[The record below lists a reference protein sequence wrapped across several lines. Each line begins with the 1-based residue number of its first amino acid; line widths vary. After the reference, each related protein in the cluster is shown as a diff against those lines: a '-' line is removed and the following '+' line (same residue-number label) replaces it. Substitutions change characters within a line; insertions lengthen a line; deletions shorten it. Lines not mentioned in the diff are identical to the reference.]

1 MEQPGHGREHSP
13 LPPRIVGGA
22 VRPVSRVRHG
32 LSLAYLTTCA
42 CDEAAGRCR
51 VLAAPGPGGDTETDQ
66 VTDTGP
72 KVPAVGSARR
82 AGARLERSLLVWRE
96 RGRGGRRRRVVGA
109 R

>member
-32 LSLAYLTTCA
+32 PSLAYLTTCA

-51 VLAAPGPGGDTETDQ
+51 GLAAPGDTETDQ
-66 VTDTGP
+66 DEADTGP

-82 AGARLERSLLVWRE
+82 AGAR
-96 RGRGGRRRRVVGA
+96 A
-109 R
+109 